1 MFFALDLCAFP
12 RKLAVL
18 PGPKLDPVPSD
29 LTLPAQVDVV
39 VIGGGIIG
47 TSTALELAE
56 RGLKVALCEKGE
68 IGGEQSSRNWGW
80 VRISN
85 RDPRE
90 IPLMIAAIRRWE
102 RMEERTGQR
111 MGYTQTGIL
120 FTAAN
125 AREHAEYAAWSENL
139 HPHQIECRMI
149 NGSELDRL
157 LSGHQMHVKG
167 ALYTP
172 IDGRAEPQWAAPGIA
187 KAARAAGATVHTG
200 CAVRSLDLEGGRVAG
215 VVTEKGRI
223 KCAQV
228 VLAGGAWS
236 RLFAGNAGV
245 ELPQLKVLN
254 TVMRTTPVSGGPEA
268 SAWAPGFA
276 IRKRADGGYTIADG
290 TYNVVDLVPDNFRLM
305 RQFLPAL
312 KSEWRSLRFR
322 LSDRWRQEAG
332 EARSWQPS
340 EITPFER
347 TRILD
352 PQPIDKIVRSSW
364 AAARKA
370 FPFFDRA
377 EIAQSWAGMI
387 DVTPD
392 AIPVIGPV
400 DDLPGLFIGTGF
412 SGHGFGIGP
421 GAGQLLADLV
431 TGQTPVVDPQDYR
444 LSRFF
449 DGSKIAQMKGF

>member
-1 MFFALDLCAFP
+1 M
-12 RKLAVL
+12 
-18 PGPKLDPVPSD
+18 PGPKLDPVPPD
-29 LTLPAQVDVV
+29 LNLPDRVDTV

-56 RGLKVALCEKGE
+56 RGQKVALCEKGE

-80 VRISN
+80 VRISC

-90 IPLMIAAIRRWE
+90 VPLMIAAIRKWE
-102 RMEERTGQR
+102 GMEARTGQR
-111 MGYTQTGIL
+111 TGYRQTGIL
-120 FTAAN
+120 FTAGN
-125 AREHAEYAAWSENL
+125 DREHTEYEQWSENL

-149 NGSELDRL
+149 NGAELDQHL
-157 LSGHQMHVKG
+157 PGHQIPTKG

-172 IDGRAEPQWAAPGIA
+172 VDGRAEPQWAAPGIA

-200 CAVRSLDLEGGRVAG
+200 CAVRALDTEGGRVVG
-215 VVTEKGRI
+215 VITEKGRI
-223 KCAQV
+223 RCDQV

-236 RLFAGNAGV
+236 RLFAGNAGID
-245 ELPQLKVLN
+245 LPQLKVLN
-254 TVMRTTPVSGGPEA
+254 TVMRTTAVEGGPEA
-268 SAWAPGFA
+268 SAWTPGVA
-276 IRKRADGGYTIADG
+276 IRKRADGGYTVACG
-290 TYNVVDLVPDNFRLM
+290 TYNMVDLVPDNFRLM
-305 RQFLPAL
+305 RHFLPAL

-322 LSDRWRQEAG
+322 ISKRWSEEAA

-347 TRILD
+347 TRVLD
-352 PQPIDKIVRSSW
+352 PEPVQKIIRTSW
-364 AAARKA
+364 AAARRA
-370 FPFFDRA
+370 FPVLQEA

-392 AIPVIGPV
+392 AVPVISAV
-400 DDLPGLFIGTGF
+400 DDMPGLFIGTGF

-431 TGQTPVVDPQDYR
+431 TGQSPVVDPHDFR
-444 LSRFF
+444 LSRFS

>member
-1 MFFALDLCAFP
+1 M
-12 RKLAVL
+12 
-18 PGPKLDPVPSD
+18 PGPKLDPVPPD
-29 LTLPAQVDVV
+29 LTLPDAVDTV
-39 VIGGGIIG
+39 VIGGGIVG

-56 RGLKVALCEKGE
+56 RGQRVALCEKGE

-90 IPLMIAAIRRWE
+90 IPLMIAAIRKWE
-102 RMEERTGQR
+102 GMEVRTGHR
-111 MGYTQTGIL
+111 MGYAQTGIL

-125 AREHAEYAAWSENL
+125 DREYSEYEDWAENL

-149 NGSELDRL
+149 DGAELERHL
-157 LSGHQMHVKG
+157 PGHQIATKG
-167 ALYTP
+167 AQLTP
-172 IDGRAEPQWAAPGIA
+172 VDGRAEPQWAAPGIA
-187 KAARAAGATVHTG
+187 RGAQAAGATVHTG
-200 CAVRSLDLEGGRVAG
+200 CAVRALDVQDGRVVG

-223 KCAQV
+223 RCNAA

-236 RLFAGNAGV
+236 RLFAGNAGID
-245 ELPQLKVLN
+245 LPQLKVLN
-254 TVMRTTPVSGGPEA
+254 TVMRTTAVEGGPEA
-268 SAWAPGFA
+268 SAWTPGVA
-276 IRKRADGGYTIADG
+276 IRKRADGGYTVACG
-290 TYNVVDLVPDNFRLM
+290 TYNMVDLVPDNFRLM

-322 LSDRWRQEAG
+322 VSGRWRQEAS
-332 EARSWQPS
+332 EPRSWQPS
-340 EITPFER
+340 DITPFEK

-352 PQPIDKIVRSSW
+352 PEPVEKIIRTSW
-364 AAARKA
+364 SAARRA
-370 FPFFDRA
+370 FPVLQGA

-392 AIPVIGPV
+392 AVPVISPV
-400 DDLPGLFIGTGF
+400 DNLPGLFIGTGF

-431 TGQTPVVDPQDYR
+431 TGQTPVVDPHNFR
-444 LSRFF
+444 LSRFT
-449 DGSKIAQMKGF
+449 DDSKIAQMKGF